1 VTICGAAVMCLEMM
15 AFRILPPNFG
25 SSLYVWGSIIGV
37 FLTALSLGY
46 YFGGLAAD
54 RWPHLHLLGLVIF
67 LGGLLVPPIPLAQQ
81 PLAEWVLGLIPSEQW
96 SSLVYAL
103 HLFGP
108 STVLLGA
115 VSPIAVR
122 LASRDV
128 ARVGN
133 VAGRL
138 YALSTAGSIFGTIF
152 TAFYWLNW
160 WGVRAITSCIGWI
173 MVGLGSVLLIA
184 AAVHRRQARSPVSR
198 QAASVLA
205 LLLVPGAA
213 VAQNSVVYSKDTMYH
228 RIRVEDNGRWREL
241 KFDRESQSGIL
252 KQDPLRSMYPYTD
265 AFHLAMVYRPGLK
278 RVLFIGGGAATGPK
292 QFRSFY
298 PDVHVDVVEI
308 DPEVVAV
315 AKKYFGF
322 KPDARTMVTVGDG
335 RRFLMT
341 TRNRYDAI
349 IVDAYYARSIP
360 FHVTTVEFMRLLQ
373 RRLNPGGV
381 GIFNVIGSITG
392 RNSQLV
398 RSEYKTLAR
407 VFRSCAFFPILH
419 PGEEPGDYSPTS
431 VRNVM
436 LVASEA
442 PLPPSQV
449 RKRAATLKNA
459 RLPHLQRLAA
469 AYEGRPLPTGDVP
482 LLSDDYAPVDRLIP
496 VP

>member
-1 VTICGAAVMCLEMM
+1 MCLEMM

-46 YFGGLAAD
+46 FVGGLAAD
-54 RWPHLHLLGLVIF
+54 RWPRLYLLGLVIF
-67 LGGLLVPPIPLAQQ
+67 LGGLLVPPIPLLQQ
-81 PLAEWVLGLIPSEQW
+81 PLAEWSLGLIFSEQW
-96 SSLVYAL
+96 SSVVYAL
-103 HLFGP
+103 LLFGP
-108 STVLLGA
+108 SAVLLGT

-128 ARVGN
+128 SRMGN

-138 YALSTAGSIFGTIF
+138 YALSTAGSIFGTLF
-152 TAFYWLNW
+152 TAFYWLQW
-160 WGVRAITSCIGWI
+160 SRVTTITSLIGWTLI
-173 MVGLGSVLLIA
+173 GLGALLLIVA
-184 AAVHRRQARSPVSR
+184 AAQRRQTPASVRQ
-198 QAASVLA
+198 QAAFALA
-205 LLLVPGAA
+205 LLLAPGAS
-213 VAQNSVVYSKDTMYH
+213 VAKGSVLYRKDTMYH
-228 RIRVEDNGRWREL
+228 HISVEDNGEWREL
-241 KFDRESQSGIL
+241 KFDRDSQSGIL
-252 KQDPLRSMYPYTD
+252 KSDPLKSMYAYTD
-265 AFHLAMVYRPGLK
+265 AFHLAPVYRPGLK
-278 RVLFIGGGAATGPK
+278 RALFIGAGAATGPK

-298 PDVHVDVVEI
+298 PGVQVDVVEI
-308 DPEVVAV
+308 DPEVIAV
-315 AKKYFGF
+315 AKRFFSF
-322 KPDARTMVTVGDG
+322 KPDARTSVTVKDG

-349 IVDAYYARSIP
+349 MVDAYYARSIP
-360 FHVTTVEFMRLLQ
+360 FHLTTIEFMRVLQ

-381 GIFNVIGSITG
+381 AIFNVIGSLSG

-398 RSEYKTLAR
+398 RSEIKTIQR

-419 PGEEPGDYSPTS
+419 PGEEPDDYSSTA

-442 PLPPSQV
+442 PLPAAEV
-449 RKRAATLKNA
+449 RKRAAALKNP
-459 RLPHLQRLAA
+459 RLPYLSRLAA
-469 AYEGRPLPTGDVP
+469 AYDGRSLPTGDVP